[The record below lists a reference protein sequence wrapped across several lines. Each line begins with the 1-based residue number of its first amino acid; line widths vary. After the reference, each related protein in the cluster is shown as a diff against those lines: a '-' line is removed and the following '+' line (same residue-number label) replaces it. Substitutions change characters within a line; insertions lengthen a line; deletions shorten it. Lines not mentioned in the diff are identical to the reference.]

1 MLFYRRL
8 LLVTFAV
15 VTALA
20 LGSRLGARAAD
31 PVPTPA
37 GAVAD
42 PAVPASVAPAAV
54 HSADRPVR
62 VQTLEDAAAVTD
74 PRALY
79 RAADFHRDSGAAGGA
94 ELARALYEKAVD
106 GEELKVYLRYSA
118 DLREALVLEHLGDF
132 AGAEARY
139 RAAADTDV
147 LYTVLVLRIA
157 SQHPTRDALVD
168 ELVAR
173 VRAMAEAVKAGATD
187 QVIYVTKK
195 GEPRFLEGVANEDV
209 LPRLR
214 AVAAGD
220 ESKKLRYC
228 YIDELDLTGVD
239 PATLPHRMQF
249 SQCII
254 GRVKLPDLDIGQLAI
269 SGFVLG
275 DFDVGKTWEGTVNQ
289 SKTAPGSRFE
299 ELTTRETVFLG
310 KANFQDITISGR
322 KAAFPLTVFEGVADF
337 RGARFGAPADFRFSV
352 FGEGANFKRARIE
365 KMAYFGSARFRK
377 ATTFTG
383 LYAEREVYFNS
394 VRFEG
399 PVHFDACEWQRAA
412 TFEDSRFG
420 APVTFSATRIG
431 GRLNLSRSVFAD
443 TLDMK
448 EVFFGGM
455 DLIGADLQ
463 ADARFIDARFDGKVR
478 FSLDDVTRARHLGDP
493 SPLLSLY
500 RDYQG
505 DEDAEEP
512 LATGSSYGV
521 EHVDDLIAR
530 VRGNLSFANSV
541 FAGFVIFE
549 RVSFGLPDGD
559 TTAEF
564 YNTQFGGE
572 THFERTTW
580 HSAAD
585 FTTIY
590 AEEVALNEATFHKTL
605 VLDDANVPGR
615 VTLTDAR
622 FTGDATLS
630 FYGAEIGTFQIDRAQ
645 IEGEGGDHRLFN
657 ERCAAGEGDLSGDLR
672 ILRDYRGSPPE
683 TDVIRQACLS
693 RAIDEFVSLK
703 QSFGDRAMTGDE
715 DWAYWWIKHH
725 ETTFSA
731 AYGSLLDTLVWPVRF
746 LLFELAFG
754 WGVRLGNLAVT
765 ALIVCVAFMVI
776 YKRFCPDTVMSY
788 NGDNV
793 AIRDIPWISMFYI
806 SLQSLGAFNTGWDFG
821 ESNLRFRYLNTAHTF
836 MGVIIMTFF
845 VGAYTRM
852 ILA

>member
-8 LLVTFAV
+8 LVVAILVATVFG
-15 VTALA
+15 L
-20 LGSRLGARAAD
+20 ARAAGPD
-31 PVPTPA
+31 ASPVGGAAAAPGAGGPA
-37 GAVAD
+37 E
-42 PAVPASVAPAAV
+42 SVAPEPV
-54 HSADRPVR
+54 HSGDRPVR
-62 VQTLEDAAAVTD
+62 IQTIEDAETVSD
-74 PRALY
+74 PRALERAGDVY
-79 RAADFHRDSGAAGGA
+79 RERGDLV
-94 ELARALYEKAVD
+94 LARALYEKAV
-106 GEELKVYLRYSA
+106 GANELTVYLRYSA
-118 DLREALVLEHLGDF
+118 DLREALVLEHLGELD
-132 AGAEARY
+132 AAEARY
-139 RAAADTDV
+139 RTAADKDI

-157 SQHPTRDALVD
+157 SHHPKRDALVE
-168 ELVAR
+168 ELVGR
-173 VRAMAEAVKAGATD
+173 VRAMGEAVKNGAKD

-195 GEPRFLEGVANEDV
+195 GEPRYLEHVENEDV

-249 SQCII
+249 GQCVI
-254 GRVKLPDLDIGQLAI
+254 GKVRIPDLDVGQLVI

-275 DFDVGKTWEGTVNQ
+275 DFDVGKTWEGAVNQ
-289 SKTAPGSRFE
+289 SKAFPGSRFE
-299 ELTTRETVFLG
+299 EITTRETVFLG
-310 KANFQDITISGR
+310 RANFQDITISGR
-322 KAAFPLTVFEGVADF
+322 KAAFPLSVFEGVADF

-352 FGEGANFKRARIE
+352 FGEGANFKRARVE

-383 LYAEREVYFNS
+383 LFAEREVYFNS

-399 PVHFDACEWQRAA
+399 PVHFDGCEWRRLA
-412 TFEDSRFG
+412 TFEDGRFDG
-420 APVTFSATRIG
+420 PVTWSATRVG

-443 TLDMK
+443 SLDMK
-448 EVFFGGM
+448 EVFLGGM

-463 ADARFIDARFDGKVR
+463 GDARFVDARFDGKVR
-478 FSLDDVTRARHLGDP
+478 FSLDDVTRARYLDDA

-505 DEDAEEP
+505 DEDAEDP
-512 LATGSSYGV
+512 LATGASYGV
-521 EHVDDLIAR
+521 EHVDDLIAK
-530 VRGNLSFANSV
+530 VQGNLSFANSV
-541 FAGFVIFE
+541 FGGFVIFE
-549 RVSFGLPDGD
+549 RVAFGLPGKD

-580 HSAAD
+580 HSSAD

-590 AEEVALNEATFHKTL
+590 AQEVALNEATFHRTL

-622 FTGDATLS
+622 FTGGATLS
-630 FYGAEIGTFQIDRAQ
+630 FYGAEIGTFQVDRAQ
-645 IEGEGGDHRLFN
+645 VEGEGDGERLYYEGCAGGDGPLPP
-657 ERCAAGEGDLSGDLR
+657 DLR
-672 ILRDYRGSPPE
+672 LLRDYRGAPPPDDE
-683 TDVIRQACLS
+683 IRAVCHA

-725 ETTFSA
+725 ETTFGA
-731 AYGSLLDTLVWPVRF
+731 RYGGLLDKVAWPVRF

-754 WGVRLGNLAVT
+754 WGVRLGNLGVT
-765 ALIVCVAFMVI
+765 ALIVCLAFMVI
-776 YKRFCPDTVMSY
+776 YKAFCADTVMSY

-793 AIRDIPWISMFYI
+793 AIRDIPWIGMFYI

-821 ESNLRFRYLNTAHTF
+821 ESDPRFRYLNTAHTF